1 METESLMSVQ
11 VYDSQTVE
19 QIWQMAKVDL
29 EASLSPAFYNTWI
42 LPSPLTEVI
51 IEDEQKAVATI
62 TCMTAFH
69 VTNLR
74 ANLYLQI
81 KTALEKYINKPLEIK
96 FIVGDPRAKV
106 VAALPPESAQAHSTA
121 SMLQTFQKDSST
133 NRENTAATLSSSQP
147 ATTNLENLQQFQ
159 QTSFRSEPIT
169 IHHNNQS
176 PTVEQLFSQ
185 ANILNNTV
193 DRVRV
198 RAQQIGIRPDYT
210 FKTFAVSSSNEMAHA
225 AATNVANN
233 PGTSYNPLFLYG
245 GVGVGKTHL
254 MHAVANHILQQNP
267 DAEIIY
273 STGEQFTNEIVK
285 GIRSRN
291 TLLLKNKYRKTD
303 VLLLDDIQFIAGKN
317 SIQEEFF
324 HTFNALTANNAQIIL
339 TSDRPPQ
346 EISLLE
352 DRLRSRFEAG
362 LMIDIQQ
369 PTFELRTAILLLKA
383 QANKISIPIDLAQRI
398 ASQVD
403 SARKIEGI
411 VKRIRSAIELQNAQ
425 LNIDLIDKILQT
437 ENKNIS
443 QKILKVK
450 PQDVI
455 KTVAN
460 HYRLKQSSVK
470 GKSRS
475 KELVKARH
483 IAMFLLRTELQVSL
497 EEIGQW
503 FAGRDHSSVL
513 HAIRKIETDA
523 VSDAHLQ
530 QDISALKMSLTA
542 ISK

>member
-1 METESLMSVQ
+1 MSVQ
-11 VYDSQTVE
+11 RYDTKTVE
-19 QIWQMAKVDL
+19 QIWQMARADL

-42 LPSPLTEVI
+42 LPSPLTEI
-51 IEDEQKAVATI
+51 RIEDDQKAVATI
-62 TCMTAFH
+62 ACMTAFH

-81 KTALEKYINKPLEIK
+81 KTSLEKYINKPLELN
-96 FIVGDPRAKV
+96 FV
-106 VAALPPESAQAHSTA
+106 VS
-121 SMLQTFQKDSST
+121 
-133 NRENTAATLSSSQP
+133 N
-147 ATTNLENLQQFQ
+147 FQ
-159 QTSFRSEPIT
+159 QEIKQQGGNSAKRAEQIT
-169 IHHNNQS
+169 PDQIAPGLSQAGDSGFSQVKQSLQGNVHASVAHNDFS

-185 ANILNNTV
+185 ANIQNNTV
-193 DRVRV
+193 DRIKV
-198 RAQQIGIRPDYT
+198 RAQQIGIRPDFT

-254 MHAVANHILQQNP
+254 MHAVANHVLQQNP

-285 GIRSRN
+285 AIRSRN
-291 TLLLKNKYRKTD
+291 TLQLKNKYRRTGL
-303 VLLLDDIQFIAGKN
+303 LLLDDIQFIAGKN

-324 HTFNALTANNAQIIL
+324 HTFNALTANSAQIIL

-369 PTFELRTAILLLKA
+369 PTFELRTAILLVKA
-383 QANKISIPIDLAQRI
+383 QANKLNIPIELAQRI
-398 ASQVD
+398 AAQVD

-411 VKRIRSAIELQNAQ
+411 VKKIRSAIELQGAE
-425 LNIDLIDKILQT
+425 LNGELIDKILQY
-437 ENKNIS
+437 ESKSNN
-443 QKILKVK
+443 QKILRVK

-460 HYRLKQSSVK
+460 HYRLKQSAVK

-475 KELVKARH
+475 KELVRARH
-483 IAMFLLRTELQVSL
+483 IAMFLLRNELRVSL

-503 FAGRDHSSVL
+503 FAGRDHSSVI
-513 HAIRKIETDA
+513 HAVRKIEEEYLNDNQ
-523 VSDAHLQ
+523 LQ
-530 QDISALKMSLTA
+530 QDVSALKMSLTA
-542 ISK
+542 ISN